1 MGRNYE
7 QHRFFCIRCGK
18 EGIPILRQVNHK
30 HSKHH
35 RKKLWCPTC
44 KMEINFVECRND
56 QEIQEFKENFEQG
69 NYQTEVEESLKTIQ
83 QDTINWS

>member
-7 QHRFFCIRCGK
+7 QHRFFCMRCGK
-18 EGIPILRQVNHK
+18 EGIPILRKVNHK

-44 KMEINFVECRND
+44 KMEVNFIECSSD
-56 QEIQEFKENFEQG
+56 QEIQEFKEQFENG
-69 NYQTEVEESLKTIQ
+69 AYKEELEA
-83 QDTINWS
+83 

>member
-7 QHRFFCIRCGK
+7 QHRFFCMRCGK
-18 EGIPILRQVNHK
+18 EGIPILRKVNHK

-44 KMEINFVECRND
+44 KMEVNFIECSSD
-56 QEIQEFKENFEQG
+56 QEIQEFKEQFENG
-69 NYQTEVEESLKTIQ
+69 AYKEKLEASLEAIKK
-83 QDTINWS
+83 DTINWS